1 MAGVLSELNFARPG
15 FNREN
20 TRYAEKGH
28 WYDGDHVRFSDGT
41 PQNIRGYERRGGV
54 FDGTP
59 RDTVTWVD
67 FDSSRL
73 IGFGTEKKLYLYE
86 GGENYDI
93 TPIVS
98 VVTATNGLNTTAGS
112 TRIVVSVTGIGV
124 EDGNYVAFTSQTTTV
139 GGNIFLTTISDS
151 YEVSVI
157 DAASFAVDISV
168 TAAATSASAGGD
180 VTIHRLLPA
189 GPSVSQPGFGW
200 SAGTYGLSTYGT
212 PRTTSNITVEI
223 RQWSMTNWGEDL
235 LANPR
240 GGRIYQWD
248 ATGGAE
254 TRATLVTASPTQ
266 NNQILVTPDS
276 QFAISLG

>member
-1 MAGVLSELNFARPG
+1 MFTGGAGAGPAALWALLGIFLALLLCCCCYLCLFCICRRRELAKQ
-15 FNREN
+15 
-20 TRYAEKGH
+20 A
-28 WYDGDHVRFSDGT
+28 
-41 PQNIRGYERRGGV
+41 QAYERRGGV

-112 TRIVVSVTGIGV
+112 TRIVVSVTGIGI

-157 DAASFAVDISV
+157 DAA
-168 TAAATSASAGGD
+168 
-180 VTIHRLLPA
+180 
-189 GPSVSQPGFGW
+189 
-200 SAGTYGLSTYGT
+200 
-212 PRTTSNITVEI
+212 
-223 RQWSMTNWGEDL
+223 
-235 LANPR
+235 
-240 GGRIYQWD
+240 
-248 ATGGAE
+248 
-254 TRATLVTASPTQ
+254 
-266 NNQILVTPDS
+266 
-276 QFAISLG
+276 